1 MKLITATTARDASAS
16 ASASA
21 STASS
26 DRETTDCNV
35 ESLSPALISGLTT
48 ARQR

>member
-1 MKLITATTARDASAS
+1 MKLITATTARDAS